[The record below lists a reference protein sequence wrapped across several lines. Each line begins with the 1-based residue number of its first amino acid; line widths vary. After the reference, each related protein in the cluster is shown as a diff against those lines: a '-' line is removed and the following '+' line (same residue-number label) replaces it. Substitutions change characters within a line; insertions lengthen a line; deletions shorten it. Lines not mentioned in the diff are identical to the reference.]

1 MEGICQ
7 EKRKRRLPS
16 LRVAFGGDSDALSS
30 LVIEGKKTATAS
42 AYPLYGRENEKLP
55 EKGDYSVILDGK
67 GNGVCIIRTENVSV
81 VPFSD
86 VGEDHAYK
94 EGEGDRSLEYWRRVH
109 KEFFTECMEEAGEV
123 FSPDMDV
130 VLEEFSVVYRG

>member
-1 MEGICQ
+1 MTGSELWKEYAKKSGLEDCPHS
-7 EKRKRRLPS
+7 EW
-16 LRVAFGGDSDALSS
+16 AFGGDSDTLSS
-30 LVIEGKKTATAS
+30 LVLEGKKTATAS

-67 GNGVCIIRTENVSV
+67 GNGVCIIRTDKVSV

-94 EGEGDRSLEYWRRVH
+94 EGEGDRTLEYWRLVH
-109 KEFFTECMEEAGEV
+109 KEFFTE
-123 FSPDMDV
+123 
-130 VLEEFSVVYRG
+130 